1 VLSQWQS
8 PDAVVVVPSHCFA
21 VAGPEQTWPI
31 PHCVPSAMVPHAGH
45 FPQSH
50 FPLVHVHVVVPPPMS
65 LHTGASPCAVAPS
78 VVQVCPL
85 LTSVCA
91 SLVPQVSHCDDEH
104 AFTITIE
111 LAARTITKSHFML

>member
-1 VLSQWQS
+1 M
-8 PDAVVVVPSHCFA
+8 PSHCFA

-31 PHCVPSAMVPHAGH
+31 PHCAPSAIAPHAGH
-45 FPQSH
+45 FPQSQ

-78 VVQVCPL
+78 VVQSCPL

-91 SLVPQVSHCDDEH
+91 SGVPQLSHFEVH
-104 AFTITIE
+104 PFTIASAP
-111 LAARTITKSHFML
+111 AARTVTKSHFML